1 MTEIHYTYEP
11 EATRIIA
18 ATEEGQAVGEIHYV
32 VEKDYWN
39 ADHTSVDPEYR
50 GSNIARNL
58 VNMLA
63 DTARAEGVKILPTC
77 PYAKHVME
85 DDAAFADV
93 LFKHDT
99 PRDSA

>member
-1 MTEIHYTYEP
+1 MTEIHYRHEP
-11 EATRIIA
+11 EATCIVA
-18 ATEEGQAVGEIHYV
+18 ATEAGQAVGEIHYI

-39 ADHTSVDPEYR
+39 ADRTSVDPEYR

-63 DTARAEGVKILPTC
+63 DTARAEGVMILPTC

-85 DDAAFADV
+85 NDAAFTDV

-99 PRDSA
+99 PRNSA